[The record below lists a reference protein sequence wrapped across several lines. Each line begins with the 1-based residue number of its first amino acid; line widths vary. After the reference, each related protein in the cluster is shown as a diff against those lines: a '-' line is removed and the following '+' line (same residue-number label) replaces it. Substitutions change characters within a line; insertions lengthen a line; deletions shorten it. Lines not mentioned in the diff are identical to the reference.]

1 MLQIYTPKQWYSL
14 FNCPSLMI
22 DDNGLI
28 WAADE
33 YYKILFSSP
42 SGKIDYA
49 AGKIYGK
56 DLGGGLFS
64 EPIGYLET
72 KNGVTRIMDAKQG
85 YFSTPILYIQ
95 GNKIYT
101 AEEYGSIF
109 GAPSGYV
116 QGNPPSSGGYGGY
129 SGGSSGGSY
138 GGGGYS
144 GGSSGSSGSSSSGGS
159 GGGLLGSVLTVVMLL
174 LLPGL
179 LFNITT
185 VSLVLAVIYLLFAVV
200 SVIRH
205 GADFSA
211 KNLIKGL
218 GYGFATLV
226 VVYLVLFVI
235 TTFVSGYN
243 RDVMNELAGRNELAG
258 WIAGFGTFV
267 AVFEKNQK

>member
-72 KNGVTRIMDAKQG
+72 QNGVTRIMDAKQG
-85 YFSTPILYIQ
+85 YFSAPILYIQ

-101 AEEYGSIF
+101 AEEYCSIF

-116 QGNPPSSGGYGGY
+116 QGNPPSSGSGY
-129 SGGSSGGSY
+129 
-138 GGGGYS
+138 GGYS

-159 GGGLLGSVLTVVMLL
+159 GGLLGSVLTVVMLL

-243 RDVMNELAGRNELAG
+243 RAVMNELAGRNELAG